1 MKRCSS
7 FKPFTQSIQQK
18 GFNHKYSKRKN
29 YEFIIIKQVQMF
41 QDLGGPGGY
50 KCGTKPSNH
59 GNP

>member
-1 MKRCSS
+1 MKSSIKIMKRCSS

-41 QDLGGPGGY
+41 QDLGGPGG
-50 KCGTKPSNH
+50 
-59 GNP
+59 